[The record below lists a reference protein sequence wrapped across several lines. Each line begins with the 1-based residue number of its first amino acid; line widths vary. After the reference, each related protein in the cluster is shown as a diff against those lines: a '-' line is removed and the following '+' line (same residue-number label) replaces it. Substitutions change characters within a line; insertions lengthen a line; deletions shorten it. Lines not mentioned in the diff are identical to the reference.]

1 MPGTTDVGARLR
13 DLRKRRGLSQ
23 RELATASGVSLSTI
37 SKLEQGAT
45 TGDVRLET
53 VHHLATALRVTTTR
67 LLRRDPAGPGLAP
80 GAWRPLQQALES
92 PPAQLSDEAHV
103 QPVADGL
110 DAARSAFLDK
120 RFSDFVTLA
129 VPLLRDA
136 DALDHDT
143 EGRALRSH
151 LLQLAGSVLTQ
162 VHAYESAEAALS
174 RALDASPDRLR
185 AASVVTT
192 RVWLLIR
199 QGRFDD
205 ARTMAIQWADDLEPR
220 MSRAT
225 GDELAAWGWMLLQ
238 VAATNLR
245 DSRRGEAADAL
256 RLAHAAAVLTGR
268 ELPPGK
274 ERLATWGP
282 RTVAYKTAERDVILD
297 RPDAVLRTAERLS
310 AAGPVEGTEHHR
322 HRLDVARAHVKMR
335 QHSEAVGVLR
345 EVHAA
350 APEWLAQQ
358 QYARDILSDVVD
370 RRRTLTPDMRKLS
383 EALGTTV

>member
-1 MPGTTDVGARLR
+1 MPETTDVGARLR

-67 LLRRDPAGPGLAP
+67 LLRRDPASPGLAP
-80 GAWRPLQQALES
+80 GAWLPLQQALES
-92 PPAQLSDEAHV
+92 PPAQLNDEAHV
-103 QPVADGL
+103 QPVTDGL

-120 RFSDFVTLA
+120 RLSDFVTLA

-143 EGRALRSH
+143 GRALRSH

-192 RVWLLIR
+192 WVWLLIR

-205 ARTMAIQWADDLEPR
+205 ARAMAIQWADDLEPR

-225 GDELAAWGWMLLQ
+225 GEDLAAWGWILLQ
-238 VAATNLR
+238 LAATSLR
-245 DSRRGEAADAL
+245 DGRRGEASDAL
-256 RLAHAAAVLTGR
+256 RLAHGAAVLTGR
-268 ELPPGK
+268 ELSPGK
-274 ERLATWGP
+274 QRLATWGP
-282 RTVAYKTAERDVILD
+282 RTVAYKTAERDIILD

-310 AAGPVEGTEHHR
+310 AVGPAAGTEHHR

-350 APEWLAQQ
+350 APEWLTQQ
-358 QYARDILSDVVD
+358 QYARDILSDVVE
-370 RRRTLTPDMRKLS
+370 RRRTLTPDMRDLS